1 MTGTYTGGRIINDA
15 DSHLMETPDWL
26 IRYADTAIR
35 DRLRPLDLHGLEPL
49 AEAAVAA
56 DTPEGTS
63 SGKAVMAEK
72 NWRARG
78 AFRPDE
84 RAAALDVLGF
94 RSQLVFS
101 TYSHVALI
109 DCPGVPGGIDFDPD
123 VLYGAVRA
131 HNRGMVDFCR
141 DPRLL
146 PVGWVALDD
155 PERAIEACAEA
166 LAMGCA
172 AIEVPTY
179 PVGPFSLTH
188 PALHPV
194 YRMLEEAGRPLV
206 FHVGGGG
213 PLVHRVY
220 ADNGLADRD
229 GSTGHDTTLAELTLI
244 GMPAPVQMAV
254 AALIFDGVF
263 ERFPGLR
270 CGIIEQGATWAP
282 GFQRWLDLAPSFAP
296 HSHGE
301 RLSMAPGE
309 YFRRQ
314 VKLTPFPFEDVGRL
328 IGELGPDALMFGS
341 DYPHD
346 EGGDDPLGRVEASL
360 TGRSE
365 DERDRF
371 YRRNFEVLMGR
382 PVPCSLAGTP
392 RPPDS
397 AVARTTTTLS
407 KTTEGDA
414 AVADAAGEDALVG
427 RSAEEGALVGRSAEE
442 GALVGRTEEED
453 AAVARTG
460 ETLAVLQKKAL
471 FRLLARDVAER
482 AGVAVSRE
490 EITEE
495 LHGFV
500 RQTGL
505 GSLEE
510 TLTWMRHEGV
520 TDETFRRFLEDARLL
535 GRLAEIHAERLGEET
550 ATQLRIS
557 TARTW
562 TADKPHGESDPAHRK
577 GDPAHADH

>member
-1 MTGTYTGGRIINDA
+1 MTTGTYTGDRIVHDA
-15 DSHLMETPDWL
+15 DSHLMETRDWL
-26 IRYADTAIR
+26 IRYADADIR
-35 DRLRPLDLHGLEPL
+35 DRLRPLDLHGLEEM
-49 AEAAVAA
+49 AERAAA
-56 DTPEGTS
+56 DGAADASAESARPGPAGGTAAP
-63 SGKAVMAEK
+63 GEAVMAEK
-72 NWRARG
+72 NWRAQG
-78 AFRPDE
+78 AFRPAD
-84 RAAALDVLGF
+84 RSRALDALGF

-109 DCPGVPGGIDFDPD
+109 DCPGVPGGVDFDPD

-146 PVGWVALDD
+146 PVGWVAIDD
-155 PERAIEACAEA
+155 PERAAEACAEA

-172 AIEVPTY
+172 AIEIPTY
-179 PVGPFSLTH
+179 PVGPLSLTH

-220 ADNGLADRD
+220 ANNGLADRD
-229 GSTGHDTTLAELTLI
+229 GAVGHDTTLAELTLV

-282 GFQRWLDLAPSFAP
+282 GFLRWLDLAPSFAP
-296 HSHGE
+296 RSHGD
-301 RLSMAPGE
+301 RLSMAPSE

-314 VKLTPFPFEDVGRL
+314 VKLTTFPFEDVGRL

-346 EGGDDPLGRVEASL
+346 EGGRDPLGRMDATL
-360 TGRSE
+360 TTRSGH
-365 DERDRF
+365 ERDRF
-371 YRRNFEVLMGR
+371 YRRNFEELMGAAA
-382 PVPCSLAGTP
+382 PSSSSPSSSP
-392 RPPDS
+392 
-397 AVARTTTTLS
+397 VAR
-407 KTTEGDA
+407 
-414 AVADAAGEDALVG
+414 AGEDP
-427 RSAEEGALVGRSAEE
+427 
-442 GALVGRTEEED
+442 
-453 AAVARTG
+453 AVARTG
-460 ETLAVLQKKAL
+460 ETTEVLRKKAL
-471 FRLLARDVAER
+471 LRLLARDAAER
-482 AGVAVSRE
+482 DGVAVERH

-510 TLTWMRHEGV
+510 TLVWMRHEGV
-520 TDETFRRFLEDARLL
+520 ADDMLRRFLEDARLVGKL
-535 GRLAEIHAERLGEET
+535 ARLHAERLGEET
-550 ATQLRIS
+550 TAQLRIS

-562 TADKPHGESDPAHRK
+562 K
-577 GDPAHADH
+577 GDETRAGH

>member
-1 MTGTYTGGRIINDA
+1 MTGTYTGDRIVHDA
-15 DSHLMETPDWL
+15 DSHLMETRDWL
-26 IRYADTAIR
+26 IRYADADIR
-35 DRLRPLDLHGLEPL
+35 DRLRPLDLHGLEDL
-49 AEAAVAA
+49 AEQATAAETSPE
-56 DTPEGTS
+56 DTSAP
-63 SGKAVMAEK
+63 SGEAVMAEK
-72 NWRARG
+72 NWRAQG
-78 AFRPDE
+78 AFR
-84 RAAALDVLGF
+84 AADRSRALDILGF

-109 DCPGVPGGIDFDPD
+109 DIPGIAGGIDFDPD

-146 PVGWVALDD
+146 PVGWVAIDD
-155 PERAIEACAEA
+155 PERAVEACAEA

-172 AIEVPTY
+172 AIEIPTY
-179 PVGPFSLTH
+179 PVGPLSLTH

-220 ADNGLADRD
+220 ANNGLADQDR
-229 GSTGHDTTLAELTLI
+229 SVGHDTTLAELTLV

-282 GFQRWLDLAPSFAP
+282 GFLRWLDLAPSFAP
-296 HSHGE
+296 RSHGE
-301 RLSMAPGE
+301 RLSMAPSE

-314 VKLTPFPFEDVGRL
+314 VKLTTFPFEDVGRL

-346 EGGDDPLGRVEASL
+346 EGGQDPLGRMQASL
-360 TGRSE
+360 TTRTE

-371 YRRNFEVLMGR
+371 HRRNFEVLMGIASASSSPSAR
-382 PVPCSLAGTP
+382 AGDDP
-392 RPPDS
+392 
-397 AVARTTTTLS
+397 AVS
-407 KTTEGDA
+407 
-414 AVADAAGEDALVG
+414 
-427 RSAEEGALVGRSAEE
+427 
-442 GALVGRTEEED
+442 
-453 AAVARTG
+453 RTG
-460 ETLAVLQKKAL
+460 ETTAVLRKKAL
-471 FRLLARDVAER
+471 FRLLARDLAER
-482 AGVAVSRE
+482 DGLTVERH

-505 GSLEE
+505 ASLEE
-510 TLTWMRHEGV
+510 TLSWMRHEGV
-520 TDETFRRFLEDARLL
+520 TDDMLRRFLEDARLV
-535 GRLAEIHAERLGEET
+535 GRLAELHADRLGEET
-550 ATQLRIS
+550 TAQLRIS
-557 TARTW
+557 TARIW
-562 TADKPHGESDPAHRK
+562 K
-577 GDPAHADH
+577 GDGTHADH

>member
-1 MTGTYTGGRIINDA
+1 MTTGTYTGDRIVHDA

-26 IRYADTAIR
+26 VRYADAEVR

-49 AEAAVAA
+49 AEQAVSA
-56 DTPEGTS
+56 DAP
-63 SGKAVMAEK
+63 SGHVQDAPGRAVMAEK
-72 NWRARG
+72 NWRAQG
-78 AFRPDE
+78 AFRPEE
-84 RAAALDVLGF
+84 RSRALDALGF

-109 DCPGVPGGIDFDPD
+109 DCPGGPGGVDFAPD

-155 PERAIEACAEA
+155 PERAVEACAEA

-179 PVGPFSLTH
+179 PVGPRSLTH
-188 PALHPV
+188 PALHPL

-220 ADNGLADRD
+220 ANNGLADRD
-229 GSTGHDTTLAELTLI
+229 GAVGHDTTLAELTLV
-244 GMPAPVQMAV
+244 GMPAPVQMAI

-270 CGIIEQGATWAP
+270 CGVIEQGATWAP

-296 HSHGE
+296 RSHGE
-301 RLSMAPGE
+301 RLSMAPSE

-346 EGGDDPLGRVEASL
+346 EGGEDPLGRVEASVAS
-360 TGRSE
+360 RSA

-371 YRRNFEVLMGR
+371 YRGNFEVLMGHA
-382 PVPCSLAGTP
+382 PEPSPAAGT
-392 RPPDS
+392 
-397 AVARTTTTLS
+397 AVL
-407 KTTEGDA
+407 
-414 AVADAAGEDALVG
+414 
-427 RSAEEGALVGRSAEE
+427 
-442 GALVGRTEEED
+442 
-453 AAVARTG
+453 RTG
-460 ETLAVLQKKAL
+460 ETMDVLRKKAL

-482 AGVAVSRE
+482 AGIRVGQD
-490 EITEE
+490 EINEE
-495 LHGFV
+495 LHGFL

-510 TLTWMRHEGV
+510 ALSWMRHERV
-520 TDETFRRFLEDARLL
+520 ADEVFRRFLEDARLV
-535 GRLAEIHAERLGEET
+535 GRLAEMNADRLGGET
-550 ATQLRIS
+550 TAQVRIS
-557 TARTW
+557 TARAW
-562 TADKPHGESDPAHRK
+562 RGGR
-577 GDPAHADH
+577 AHAKP